1 MRQLTSTRSES
12 ISWRPRTDRV
22 IIPRTSKGLVLS
34 LELAG
39 LPELVAEDAA
49 VLQLG
54 AVPELGVLGLRL
66 QLDLLGEL
74 AEVGRGEVA
83 GRLDDAE
90 LALLG
95 ELVGDLQGCDDVVAG
110 VDDRGLEEEVL
121 VLDHGLDH
129 VVVLE
134 VGVNLGVR
142 RKYH

>member
-54 AVPELGVLGLRL
+54 AVPELGLGL